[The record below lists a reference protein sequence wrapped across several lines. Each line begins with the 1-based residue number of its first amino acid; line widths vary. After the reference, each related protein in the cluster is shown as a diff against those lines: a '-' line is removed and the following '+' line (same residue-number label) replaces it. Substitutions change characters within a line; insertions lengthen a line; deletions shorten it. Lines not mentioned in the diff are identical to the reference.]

1 MKIVTDY
8 LPISS
13 FPPIPLHLDFFFA
26 PLRSL
31 RLCVQI
37 PPSLLRSARSREGDA

>member
-13 FPPIPLHLDFFFA
+13 CPPIRLYWISFFA

-37 PPSLLRSARSREGDA
+37 LPLASPVRPDA